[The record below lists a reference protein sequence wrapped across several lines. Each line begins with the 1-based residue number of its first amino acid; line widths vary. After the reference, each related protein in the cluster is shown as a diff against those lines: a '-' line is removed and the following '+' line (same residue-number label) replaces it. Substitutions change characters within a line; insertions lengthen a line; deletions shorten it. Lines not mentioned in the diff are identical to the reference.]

1 MRRNRQSLQ
10 VLPLGFKVSEAS
22 MEMGRKEMDKLKD
35 QAKEQ
40 ASRFEVL
47 SSDNVKSLAQVS
59 RSPET

>member
-1 MRRNRQSLQ
+1 
-10 VLPLGFKVSEAS
+10 